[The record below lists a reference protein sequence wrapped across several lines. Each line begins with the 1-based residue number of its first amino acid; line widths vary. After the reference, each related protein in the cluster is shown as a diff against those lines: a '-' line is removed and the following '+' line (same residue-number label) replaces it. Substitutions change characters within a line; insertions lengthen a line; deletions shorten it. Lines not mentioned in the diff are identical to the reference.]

1 MYLDLYKK
9 KDHHQLDAN
18 SVANAISTLVM
29 GNILMMA
36 ASIHNKIKLHYKY
49 KISYDKAWIAKQK
62 VFEHLFDS
70 IE

>member
-49 KISYDKAWIAKQK
+49 KISYDKA
-62 VFEHLFDS
+62 
-70 IE
+70 